1 MPRSNQGKRCPSC
14 RKRAYFALDF
24 AFNGPDGAELEY
36 AEPAARVWPAPAV
49 SSRAMAIKL
58 HRCPVT
64 FAKAKG
70 HPCWKVQS
78 ALDEAG
84 VDYEVVKEPL
94 FRWNR
99 KEYKKATGVNVLPA
113 LEFEDG
119 TFLREESDDLVAR
132 IKEGRLPIG
141 SG

>member
-1 MPRSNQGKRCPSC
+1 
-14 RKRAYFALDF
+14 
-24 AFNGPDGAELEY
+24 
-36 AEPAARVWPAPAV
+36 
-49 SSRAMAIKL
+49 MAIKL
-58 HRCPVT
+58 HRCQMT

-84 VDYEVVKEPL
+84 IDYEVVKEPI

-99 KEYKKATGVNVLPA
+99 KAYKKATGVSVLPA

-119 TFLREESDDLVAR
+119 TFLREESDDLAAR
-132 IKEGRLPIG
+132 IREGRLPTG

>member
-1 MPRSNQGKRCPSC
+1 M
-14 RKRAYFALDF
+14 
-24 AFNGPDGAELEY
+24 
-36 AEPAARVWPAPAV
+36 AV
-49 SSRAMAIKL
+49 KL
-58 HRCPVT
+58 HRCPVM

-99 KEYKKATGVNVLPA
+99 KDYKKATGVSALPA
-113 LEFEDG
+113 LEFDDG
-119 TFLREESDDLVAR
+119 TLLREESDDLVAR
-132 IKEGRLPIG
+132 IKEGRLPFG

>member
-1 MPRSNQGKRCPSC
+1 M
-14 RKRAYFALDF
+14 
-24 AFNGPDGAELEY
+24 
-36 AEPAARVWPAPAV
+36 V
-49 SSRAMAIKL
+49 IKL

-84 VDYEVVKEPL
+84 IDYEVVKEPL

-119 TFLREESDDLVAR
+119 TFLREDSDDLVAR
-132 IKEGRLPIG
+132 IKEGRLPTG